1 MRIKTTITLP
11 RELLGRLDRVDK
23 NRSALLE
30 RAALDYLARL
40 ENEKRDRRDL
50 EIINRNAGR
59 LNREAMDTL
68 DYQMSTKARRRQRPS
83 AWASRR

>member
-1 MRIKTTITLP
+1 MRVKISITLP
-11 RELLGRLDRVDK
+11 QKLLGRLDRVDK

-30 RAALDYLARL
+30 RAALAYLARI
-40 ENEKRDRRDL
+40 ESSGRDRRDL

-68 DYQMSTKARRRQRPS
+68 EYQIPIKAGRP
-83 AWASRR
+83 